1 MISTDSTIAGPPMP
15 AAPVCASQ
23 RRGDVS
29 LAATAAPHPGSG
41 LPAAVRR
48 WLTDAGTARRTRSS
62 DVVGDAACPAGYAE
76 HDPSSTPG
84 AQPRRDH

>member
-23 RRGDVS
+23 RRGDVP
-29 LAATAAPHPGSG
+29 LA
-41 LPAAVRR
+41 PAAVRR